1 MPISSQLTNE
11 GHDVTIRTGER
22 FDYSAHSEFR
32 SAYKDTPSNAN
43 YTVDMSNT
51 SYMDSSALGMLLLL
65 REYAGGDSS
74 SIQISGCN
82 AEIKK
87 ILEISN
93 FHKLFDIA

>member
-11 GHDVTIRTGER
+11 GHDVTIRTDER

-32 SAYKDTPSNAN
+32 AAYKDSPTNAN
-43 YTVDMSNT
+43 YTVDMSHT

-65 REYAGGDSS
+65 REYAGGDNS
-74 SIQISGCN
+74 SIHITGCN
-82 AEIKK
+82 PEIKK

-93 FHKLFDIA
+93 FHKLFQVS